1 MIVPQQPSW
10 QLAVSRRLGLVC
22 ASLALIVLVAQASPP
37 SEVSDASEQLEEW
50 VPSCHPFCGM
60 EVVVHKGY
68 GLERHYATTPDGYIL
83 GLFRLLPRGEKSA
96 ARLARSPPLVLQHAL
111 LDSSFAWVSNYHK
124 NQSLALLASDAGYD
138 VWLGNNRGPP
148 RLPSLRLPSPPP
160 RCAFPRLLPRRTSHR
175 RPCAPHCPGPHSRAP
190 ARRERLLAQPHP
202 PRPRRRRG
210 VLGLYL

>member
-50 VPSCHPFCGM
+50 VPSCYPFCGM

-83 GLFRLLPRGEKSA
+83 IPYFPFRTRVRHCSTNCMRGT
-96 ARLARSPPLVLQHAL
+96 PPA
-111 LDSSFAWVSNYHK
+111 
-124 NQSLALLASDAGYD
+124 QSLCAL
-138 VWLGNNRGPP
+138 V
-148 RLPSLRLPSPPP
+148 
-160 RCAFPRLLPRRTSHR
+160 
-175 RPCAPHCPGPHSRAP
+175 
-190 ARRERLLAQPHP
+190 
-202 PRPRRRRG
+202 
-210 VLGLYL
+210 